1 MVHRGILS
9 HKLRKF
15 FRKVNLASNAS
26 GAPNCPFHKSGK
38 QGIWRTICEK
48 SSVTL
53 RLFWLVEVK
62 PGMLI
67 SKAQAEEYLKAD
79 LIAFERYLNGLGL
92 ALNQNQF
99 DALVSFIYNVG
110 TGNFSNSTLLRKV
123 RANPQENSIM
133 DEFLRW
139 VYSKGRVL
147 PGLQR
152 RRLAEMKLYFSND

>member
-1 MVHRGILS
+1 MKTSPKGIALI
-9 HKLRKF
+9 KEF
-15 FRKVNLASNAS
+15 E
-26 GAPNCPFHKSGK
+26 G
-38 QGIWRTICEK
+38 
-48 SSVTL
+48 L
-53 RLFWLVEVK
+53 RLKAYQCPGGVWTIGYGHTAGVK

-110 TGNFSNSTLLRKV
+110 TGNFSSSTLLRKV
-123 RANPQENSIM
+123 RANPQDDSIM

>member
-1 MVHRGILS
+1 MKTSPKGIALI
-9 HKLRKF
+9 KEF
-15 FRKVNLASNAS
+15 E
-26 GAPNCPFHKSGK
+26 G
-38 QGIWRTICEK
+38 
-48 SSVTL
+48 L
-53 RLFWLVEVK
+53 RLKAYQCPGGVWTIGYGHTAGVK

-67 SKAQAEEYLKAD
+67 TKTQAEEYLKAD

-99 DALVSFIYNVG
+99 DALISFIYNVG

-123 RANPQENSIM
+123 IVNPQDNSIM

>member
-1 MVHRGILS
+1 MNTSPKGIALI
-9 HKLRKF
+9 KEF
-15 FRKVNLASNAS
+15 E
-26 GAPNCPFHKSGK
+26 G
-38 QGIWRTICEK
+38 
-48 SSVTL
+48 L
-53 RLFWLVEVK
+53 RLKAYKCPGGVWTIGYGHTVGVK
-62 PGMLI
+62 PGMVI
-67 SKAQAEEYLKAD
+67 SEAQAEEYLKVD

-110 TGNFSNSTLLRKV
+110 TGNFSSSTLLRRV
-123 RANPQENSIM
+123 RANPQDNSIM

>member
-1 MVHRGILS
+1 MNTSPKGIALI
-9 HKLRKF
+9 KEF
-15 FRKVNLASNAS
+15 E
-26 GAPNCPFHKSGK
+26 G
-38 QGIWRTICEK
+38 
-48 SSVTL
+48 L
-53 RLFWLVEVK
+53 RLKAYKCPGGVWTIGYGHTAGVK
-62 PGMLI
+62 PGI
-67 SKAQAEEYLKAD
+67 VITKTQAEEYLKAD
-79 LIAFERYLNGLGL
+79 LIAFEMYLNGLGL

-123 RANPQENSIM
+123 RANPQDNSIM

>member
-1 MVHRGILS
+1 MNTSPKGIALI
-9 HKLRKF
+9 KEF
-15 FRKVNLASNAS
+15 E
-26 GAPNCPFHKSGK
+26 G
-38 QGIWRTICEK
+38 
-48 SSVTL
+48 L
-53 RLFWLVEVK
+53 RLKAYQCPGGVWTIGYGHTAGVK

>member
-1 MVHRGILS
+1 MNTSPKGIALI
-9 HKLRKF
+9 KEF
-15 FRKVNLASNAS
+15 E
-26 GAPNCPFHKSGK
+26 G
-38 QGIWRTICEK
+38 
-48 SSVTL
+48 L
-53 RLFWLVEVK
+53 RLKAYQCPGGVWTIGYGHTAGVK

-92 ALNQNQF
+92 FLNQNQF
-99 DALVSFIYNVG
+99 DALISFIYNVG

-123 RANPQENSIM
+123 RANPQDNSIM

>member
-1 MVHRGILS
+1 MKTSPKGIALI
-9 HKLRKF
+9 KEF
-15 FRKVNLASNAS
+15 E
-26 GAPNCPFHKSGK
+26 G
-38 QGIWRTICEK
+38 
-48 SSVTL
+48 L
-53 RLFWLVEVK
+53 RLKAYQCLGGVWTIGYGHTAGVK

-67 SKAQAEEYLKAD
+67 TKAQAEEYLKAD

-110 TGNFSNSTLLRKV
+110 TGNFSSSTLLRKV
-123 RANPQENSIM
+123 RANPQDNSIM

>member
-1 MVHRGILS
+1 MKTSPKGIALI
-9 HKLRKF
+9 KEF
-15 FRKVNLASNAS
+15 E
-26 GAPNCPFHKSGK
+26 G
-38 QGIWRTICEK
+38 
-48 SSVTL
+48 L
-53 RLFWLVEVK
+53 RLKAYKCPGGVWTIGYGHTAGVK
-62 PGMLI
+62 PGMVI
-67 SKAQAEEYLKAD
+67 SEAQAEEYLKAD

-123 RANPQENSIM
+123 RANPQDNSIM

>member
-1 MVHRGILS
+1 MKTSPKGIALI
-9 HKLRKF
+9 KEF
-15 FRKVNLASNAS
+15 E
-26 GAPNCPFHKSGK
+26 G
-38 QGIWRTICEK
+38 
-48 SSVTL
+48 L
-53 RLFWLVEVK
+53 RLKAYQCPGGVWTIGYGHTAGVK
-62 PGMLI
+62 PGMVI
-67 SKAQAEEYLKAD
+67 TKAQAEEYLKAD

-110 TGNFSNSTLLRKV
+110 TGNFSSSTLLRKV
-123 RANPQENSIM
+123 RVTPQDNSIM

>member
-1 MVHRGILS
+1 MKTSPKGITLI
-9 HKLRKF
+9 KEF
-15 FRKVNLASNAS
+15 E
-26 GAPNCPFHKSGK
+26 G
-38 QGIWRTICEK
+38 
-48 SSVTL
+48 L
-53 RLFWLVEVK
+53 RLKAYKCPGGVWTIGYGHTTGVR
-62 PGMLI
+62 PGMVI
-67 SKAQAEEYLKAD
+67 SEAQAEEYLKAD

-110 TGNFSNSTLLRKV
+110 TGNFSSSTLLRKV
-123 RANPQENSIM
+123 RANPQDNSIM

-152 RRLAEMKLYFSND
+152 RRLAEMKLYFSKD

>member
-1 MVHRGILS
+1 MKTSPKGIALI
-9 HKLRKF
+9 KEF
-15 FRKVNLASNAS
+15 E
-26 GAPNCPFHKSGK
+26 G
-38 QGIWRTICEK
+38 
-48 SSVTL
+48 L
-53 RLFWLVEVK
+53 RLKAYKCPGGVWTIGYGHTAGVK
-62 PGMLI
+62 PGI
-67 SKAQAEEYLKAD
+67 VITKAQAEEYLKAD

-110 TGNFSNSTLLRKV
+110 TGNFSSSTLLRKIRV
-123 RANPQENSIM
+123 NPQDNSIM

>member
-1 MVHRGILS
+1 MKTS
-9 HKLRKF
+9 HKGIALIKEFEGLRLK
-15 FRKVNLASNAS
+15 AYI
-26 GAPNCPFHKSGK
+26 CPG
-38 QGIWRTICEK
+38 GIWTIGYGH
-48 SSVTL
+48 TAG
-53 RLFWLVEVK
+53 VK
-62 PGMLI
+62 PGMVI
-67 SKAQAEEYLKAD
+67 TEAQAEEYLMAD
-79 LIAFERYLNGLGL
+79 LIAFEKHLNGLGL

-110 TGNFSNSTLLRKV
+110 TGNFSSSTLLRKV
-123 RANPQENSIM
+123 RANPLDNSIM

>member
-1 MVHRGILS
+1 MKTSPKGIALI
-9 HKLRKF
+9 KEFEGLRLK
-15 FRKVNLASNAS
+15 AYQ
-26 GAPNCPFHKSGK
+26 CPGGVWTIGYGHTAGVKSGMV
-38 QGIWRTICEK
+38 ITE
-48 SSVTL
+48 
-53 RLFWLVEVK
+53 
-62 PGMLI
+62 
-67 SKAQAEEYLKAD
+67 AQAEEYLKAD

-123 RANPQENSIM
+123 RANPQDNSIM

>member
-1 MVHRGILS
+1 MKTSPKGIALI
-9 HKLRKF
+9 KEF
-15 FRKVNLASNAS
+15 E
-26 GAPNCPFHKSGK
+26 G
-38 QGIWRTICEK
+38 
-48 SSVTL
+48 L
-53 RLFWLVEVK
+53 RLKAYKCPGGVWTIGYGHTAGVK
-62 PGMLI
+62 SGMLI

-110 TGNFSNSTLLRKV
+110 AGNFSNSTLLRKV

>member
-1 MVHRGILS
+1 MNTSPKGIALI
-9 HKLRKF
+9 KEF
-15 FRKVNLASNAS
+15 E
-26 GAPNCPFHKSGK
+26 G
-38 QGIWRTICEK
+38 
-48 SSVTL
+48 L
-53 RLFWLVEVK
+53 RLKAYKCPGGVWTIGYGHTAGVK
-62 PGMLI
+62 PGMVI
-67 SKAQAEEYLKAD
+67 TEAQAEEYLKAN

-99 DALVSFIYNVG
+99 DALISFIYNVG

-123 RANPQENSIM
+123 RANPQDNSIM

>member
-1 MVHRGILS
+1 MKTSPKGITLI
-9 HKLRKF
+9 KEF
-15 FRKVNLASNAS
+15 E
-26 GAPNCPFHKSGK
+26 G
-38 QGIWRTICEK
+38 
-48 SSVTL
+48 L
-53 RLFWLVEVK
+53 RLKAYKCPGGVWTIGYGHTAGVK
-62 PGMLI
+62 PGMVI
-67 SKAQAEEYLKAD
+67 TEAQAEEYLKAD

-123 RANPQENSIM
+123 RANPQDNSIM

>member
-1 MVHRGILS
+1 MNTSPKGIALI
-9 HKLRKF
+9 KEF
-15 FRKVNLASNAS
+15 E
-26 GAPNCPFHKSGK
+26 G
-38 QGIWRTICEK
+38 
-48 SSVTL
+48 L
-53 RLFWLVEVK
+53 RLKAYQCPGGVWTIGYGHTAGVK

-110 TGNFSNSTLLRKV
+110 TGNFSSSTLLRQV
-123 RANPQENSIM
+123 RANPQDNSIL
-133 DEFLRW
+133 DELLRW